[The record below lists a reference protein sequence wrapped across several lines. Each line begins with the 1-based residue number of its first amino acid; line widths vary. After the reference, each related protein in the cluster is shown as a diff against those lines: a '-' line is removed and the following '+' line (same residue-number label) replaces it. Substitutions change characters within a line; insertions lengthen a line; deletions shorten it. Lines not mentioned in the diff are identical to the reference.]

1 MVEQSNLPLVV
12 DLDGTLI
19 LTDSLHES
27 LINMLKLHPFEIFR
41 LIKVYFLGKAEFKK
55 FVYERSDFKADNL
68 PYCHELIEYI
78 QHERQQGRKI
88 ILATA
93 AYKQIAYKISD
104 FLQCF
109 DEVIATDAQNNL
121 KGVNKFKAI
130 EQKIGREF
138 IYIGDDYADLPIW
151 KEASGAI
158 IVGSKVNKLTR
169 KVSQTETPILKELSN
184 DSTNVVTW
192 LKAIRLHQWLKNI
205 LLLVPLLTAFQFYD
219 LHKLFLVAIAFIAF
233 SLGASATYILN
244 DLWDL
249 DNDREHSSK
258 KNRPFASG
266 RLSIAQGIK
275 ASILLLL
282 SAVFISVWI
291 SWFFLSVFLLYLF
304 ITTLY
309 SLRLKQV
316 VLLDIIILSVLYTIR
331 IFAGGVVIHIDLSYA
346 LLAFSVLI
354 FLSLATVKRCAELVS
369 MHNNKS
375 LIAGRGYMKSDLDI
389 LWPLG
394 ISTYIGAIILFGLY
408 INAPET
414 IVHYKTPA
422 LLWLV
427 QLFMI
432 YLIGNLWVMTKRGLM
447 HDDPIVFFIQD
458 KKSLILLVLI
468 ICVILLA
475 RYL

>member
-1 MVEQSNLPLVV
+1 MEQSNLPLVV

-55 FVYERSDFKADNL
+55 FVYEHSDFKADNL
-68 PYCHELIEYI
+68 PYRHELIEYI

-93 AYKQIAYKISD
+93 AYKEIAYKISD

-109 DEVIATDAQNNL
+109 DGVIATDAQHNL

-130 EQKIGREF
+130 EQKIGRKF

-158 IVGSKVNKLTR
+158 IVGSKVNKLT
-169 KVSQTETPILKELSN
+169 KKIYQTETPILKQLSN
-184 DSTNVVTW
+184 DSTSVVTW
-192 LKAIRLHQWLKNI
+192 LKAIRIHQWLKNI
-205 LLLVPLLTAFQFYD
+205 LLFVPLLTAFQFYD

-249 DNDREHSSK
+249 DNDREHLSK

-266 RLSIAQGIK
+266 RLSVVQGIK

-291 SWFFLSVFLLYLF
+291 SWFFLSMFLLYLF

-331 IFAGGVVIHIDLSYA
+331 IFAGSVVIHINLSYT
-346 LLAFSVLI
+346 LLAFSILI
-354 FLSLATVKRCAELVS
+354 FLSLATVKRCAELVFV
-369 MHNNKS
+369 NNNQS

-394 ISTYIGAIILFGLY
+394 VSTYIGAIILFGLY